1 MNSINLTGNLTKD
14 IEVRQ
19 TNSGKAVTTFDVAV
33 KRPFSN
39 ETDFISCIA
48 WEQKAEYLSKYAAK
62 GTKVAVSGYI
72 TTRKWQ
78 DKNGANHI
86 AYEVNCDSVEAF
98 KNTPQSTE
106 TYNPYTNPSHPSK
119 IDMKDIRA
127 ETDEDLPF

>member
-48 WEQKAEYLSKYAAK
+48 WEQKAEYLYKYAAK

-86 AYEVNCDSVEAF
+86 AYEVNCDGVEAF
-98 KNTPQSTE
+98 KNASQSTE
-106 TYNPYTNPSHPSK
+106 TYNPYNDSPKPSK
-119 IDMKDIRA
+119 INMSDIPT
-127 ETDEDLPF
+127 EGLPF